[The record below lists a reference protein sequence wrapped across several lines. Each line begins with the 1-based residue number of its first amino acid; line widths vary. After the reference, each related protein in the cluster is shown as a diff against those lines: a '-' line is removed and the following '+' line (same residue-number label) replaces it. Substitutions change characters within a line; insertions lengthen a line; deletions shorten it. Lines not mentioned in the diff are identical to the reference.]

1 MVGQREREYVCPGVY
16 RCVSRCFICLCAGV
30 FLCVCVCVCERESI
44 CVCVCVRERESMGVF
59 ECVCVCVIGC
69 VWDAAGVTPLM
80 KAEVDRGHTLTHRHT
95 HTHTQSHR
103 NTHTHS
109 YKVTNFKVSIK
120 TFQG

>member
-69 VWDAAGVTPLM
+69 VWDAAGVRVCVFNIAPKSPALC
-80 KAEVDRGHTLTHRHT
+80 
-95 HTHTQSHR
+95 
-103 NTHTHS
+103 
-109 YKVTNFKVSIK
+109 VTTEHWAI
-120 TFQG
+120 